1 LSANVTNIALLSQ
14 LMVRNKR
21 ILPVPFQL
29 LVYIWCNYLCFH
41 NSQRVRPT
49 IHDVITSKI
58 KAYTGE
64 ASKSNI
70 EKIARKTSDV
80 LHSHG
85 PVTLYQLSKQKTKN
99 GALEVATQLVSS
111 PISPAMAP
119 TGDAQRSASQLLGS
133 IFECLVD
140 ILGTQLS
147 LSFIAL

>member
-1 LSANVTNIALLSQ
+1 
-14 LMVRNKR
+14 M
-21 ILPVPFQL
+21 
-29 LVYIWCNYLCFH
+29 CFP

-64 ASKSNI
+64 ASKCNI
-70 EKIARKTSDV
+70 DKIARKTTSDV
-80 LHSHG
+80 SHSHG

-99 GALEVATQLVSS
+99 GALAVATQLVAS

-119 TGDAQRSASQLLGS
+119 TGDAQRAASQLLGS

-140 ILGTQLS
+140 ILGKCSALS
-147 LSFIAL
+147 LLGRTLS